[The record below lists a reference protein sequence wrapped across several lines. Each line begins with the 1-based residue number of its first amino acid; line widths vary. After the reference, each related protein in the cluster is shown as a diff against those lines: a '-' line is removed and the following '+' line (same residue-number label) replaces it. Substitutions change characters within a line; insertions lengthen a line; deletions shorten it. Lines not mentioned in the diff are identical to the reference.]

1 MTDLTRAAV
10 HSLVKHGVRRGVS
23 LGLTQGIAVSCGNLS
38 PNVIDAIV
46 LQTVLEL
53 DNDESFADFIDS
65 VTDRILTDR
74 GWPAAG
80 SQS

>member
-23 LGLTQGIAVSCGNLS
+23 LGLTQGRLLRNLS

-46 LQTVLEL
+46 RQTVLEL

-65 VTDRILTDR
+65 VADRILTDR